1 MCSPRSEGPSE
12 TALTGEIGI
21 VDGRN
26 GHGDEIG
33 ALRTKISRR
42 AVEDVTKIPGDAQHR
57 VAAVLARRAIALES
71 GRYRHQRHA
80 RLLGH
85 ICHGWR
91 FARVMHGA
99 MPSLPANT
107 SGLTGDCKWVRQ
119 TCGKYVCGI
128 E

>member
-1 MCSPRSEGPSE
+1 MFEQGDAGVFRRPVVFVLSDFETVSGYCRRIASWRREASVRSAVPRRGYRNWYIRAGSV
-12 TALTGEIGI
+12 AGEIGI

-71 GRYRHQRHA
+71 G
-80 RLLGH
+80 
-85 ICHGWR
+85 
-91 FARVMHGA
+91 
-99 MPSLPANT
+99 
-107 SGLTGDCKWVRQ
+107 
-119 TCGKYVCGI
+119 
-128 E
+128 